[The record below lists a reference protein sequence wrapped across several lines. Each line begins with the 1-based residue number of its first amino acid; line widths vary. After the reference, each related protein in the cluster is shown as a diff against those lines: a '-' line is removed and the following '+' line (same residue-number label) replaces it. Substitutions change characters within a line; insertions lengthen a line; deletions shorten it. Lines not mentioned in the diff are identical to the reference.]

1 MQDNMKTQKKP
12 KKKLNT
18 QQQKTQKKERELV
31 RLSKKAEEF
40 RRSLMIPI
48 IEPMDKITENDI
60 KNTLYNI

>member
-40 RRSLMIPI
+40 RQSLMIPI
-48 IEPMDKITENDI
+48 IEPMDKMAQNDI

>member
-1 MQDNMKTQKKP
+1 MPDNIKTQKKP

-48 IEPMDKITENDI
+48 IEPMDKIAENDI

>member
-1 MQDNMKTQKKP
+1 MKTQKKP

-40 RRSLMIPI
+40 RQSLMIPI
-48 IEPMDKITENDI
+48 IEPMDKMD
-60 KNTLYNI
+60 